1 MLPEKQPTD
10 LANTRLTTLEKEVAA
25 EWGRIWDGQPSI
37 QQPPT
42 ETFHVTPADLLPPD
56 VASRELHGYWTQEV
70 PLRQSLRVENNLGLT
85 ALWAS

>member
-1 MLPEKQPTD
+1 MSPEKIPAD
-10 LANTRLTTLEKEVAA
+10 LANTRLTTSEREVAD
-25 EWGRIWDGQPSI
+25 EWRRLLAGQPST

-56 VASRELHGYWTQEV
+56 SRELHGYWTQEG
-70 PLRQSLRVENNLGLT
+70 PLRQQLPPEYSLGLT